1 MDREACANYKEEEWH
16 LSTEIMKLVY
26 KERFRDIHRM
36 RLERP
41 VEAPQWRGYL
51 NIRRNEE
58 EDEEGVP

>member
-36 RLERP
+36 RLEKE
-41 VEAPQWRGYL
+41 VELNMWRGYL
-51 NIRRNEE
+51 NLRKNEE
-58 EDEEGVP
+58 DDEDGKP